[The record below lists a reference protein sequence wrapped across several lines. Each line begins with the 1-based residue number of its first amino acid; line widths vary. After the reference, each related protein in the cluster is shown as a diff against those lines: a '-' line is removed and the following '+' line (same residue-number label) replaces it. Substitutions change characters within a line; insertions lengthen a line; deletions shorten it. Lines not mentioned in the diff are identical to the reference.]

1 MSTSTY
7 QIDDELQLTPV
18 APERAAEQLQ
28 KPDARIWLDLQA
40 PEPGELEEWLDRLGV
55 NGLSRRLCLEARNRS
70 GFYPLKKEI
79 FLVIPVLAGKEG
91 EREMDYIAF
100 LCRENLLLTLHLKSI
115 FNPQEIA
122 TFLETDAWLAD
133 RSIGGLVSAV
143 MIDLSLDS
151 LRHIGDLR
159 SLILALEDRMDREP
173 DTLEAE
179 EILDMR
185 AELLAH
191 DTVVS
196 SQLPC
201 LQALSATDKPFF
213 KLKDAQEYMNCVLA
227 NMQAAERNLDRLD
240 ARIGALRSGFQ
251 MHAQDKTNRKLGML
265 TILSAIFMPIT
276 LLAGIWGMN
285 FEIMPELKVPFSYPI
300 ALGFMVLIG
309 SGMYLYFRRTGW
321 FD

>member
-1 MSTSTY
+1 MIINSF
-7 QIDDELQLTPV
+7 QINDESRLTPL
-18 APERAAEQLQ
+18 APESAAEAYQR
-28 KPDARIWLDLQA
+28 KDARIWLDLQDA
-40 PEPGELEEWLDRLGV
+40 GPDELEAWLDKLGV
-55 NGLSRRLCLEARNRS
+55 RGLSRRLCLEARDRS

-100 LCRENLLLTLHLKSI
+100 LCRENLLFTLHLKSI

-122 TFLETDAWLAD
+122 TFLETDAWLPD

-173 DTLEAE
+173 DTVEAE

-201 LQALSATDKPFF
+201 LKALSATDKPFF

-227 NMQAAERNLDRLD
+227 NMRAAERNLDRLD

-251 MHAQDKTNRKLGML
+251 MHAQDRTNRKLGML

-285 FEIMPELKVPFSYPI
+285 FEIMPELKYAFSYPM
-300 ALGFMVLIG
+300 ALGLMALIG
-309 SGMYLYFRRTGW
+309 SGMYLYFRRGGW